1 MAMNRGTIQGTIG
14 VAVGLVFIV
23 VALLGGA
30 SLFAL
35 YKSRNSVRI
44 TNFEMEEN
52 FEHFLKLQMALEQ
65 SLASYEIRVSR
76 IDADAANLAS
86 AKEAKVEFERTVS
99 HMRDEAKALGWRPIL
114 RDLMNKFEEMD
125 TAGRALVAS
134 RDLRA
139 SEISARREVLSVKAN
154 ATRRQ
159 IDRLRQAITAHNE
172 RELFGLLGWLAFL
185 IVPLAILTPFI
196 VLIAGWM
203 TQERIGRDLRAFIR
217 TLYNFSEQNDH
228 TSENLRTASANLSSA
243 SSQQSAAVQQT
254 VASIAQIRSML
265 SQTSSHVREVQ
276 SLAANVTDKTQ
287 EGSQI
292 MIRMDAAMIAIE
304 QSNLQL
310 QSFEEIIG
318 SIREKTQVI
327 NDIVFKT
334 QLLSFNASIEAAR
347 AGQYGRGFAVVAEEV
362 GKLAQLS
369 GTASKEIDQILSDS
383 QRRVGQIVETVEE
396 RVRDGKE
403 VSGNA
408 LKRFTEIANQIIS
421 ISDKINQVGEA
432 TFEQEGGVE
441 QTAKAMDQM
450 DETAMESKRAAEEI
464 LKIAEKAR
472 HLSNKIRESTEDF
485 RVYVRGS
492 GVTEKTGVVLESQPT
507 SEAPSATSIDPT
519 GPTEDPA
526 VIDLVNRIANKA
538 SLVDRPAGP
547 TTISSHITADDQTFK
562 ISSNRK

>member
-1 MAMNRGTIQGTIG
+1 MAMNRGSIQGTIG
-14 VAVGLVFIV
+14 TAVGLVFLV
-23 VALLGGA
+23 VAVLGGA
-30 SLFAL
+30 SLYAL
-35 YKSRNSVRI
+35 YKSRSSVRI

-65 SLASYEIRVSR
+65 SVTSYDIGASKGDSSKSNLNIADQAK
-76 IDADAANLAS
+76 ID
-86 AKEAKVEFERTVS
+86 FENTLM
-99 HMRDEAKALGWRPIL
+99 HMRDEVKVPGWRSII
-114 RDLMNKFEEMD
+114 RDLAKSFEQMD
-125 TAGRALVAS
+125 ASGRALIAQNEG
-134 RDLRA
+134 RTN
-139 SEISARREVLSVKAN
+139 EILIRREALSQRAN
-154 ATRRQ
+154 ETRKQ
-159 IDRLRQAITAHNE
+159 IDRLRQAITAYNE
-172 RELFGLLGWLAFL
+172 RELFSLLGWLAFL
-185 IVPLAILTPFI
+185 IVPLAILTPFV

-203 TQERIGRDLRAFIR
+203 TTEKIGRDLRAFVR

-228 TSENLRTASANLSSA
+228 TSENLKTASANLSSA
-243 SSQQSAAVQQT
+243 SSQQSAAVQET

-276 SLAANVTDKTQ
+276 NLAANVTEKTQ

-396 RVRDGKE
+396 RVRDGKD

-408 LKRFTEIANQIIS
+408 LKRFTEIANQIVS

-432 TFEQEGGVE
+432 TMEQEGGVE
-441 QTAKAMDQM
+441 QTARAMDQM
-450 DETAMESKRAAEEI
+450 DETALESKRAAEEI
-464 LKIAEKAR
+464 FKVAERAR
-472 HLSNKIRESTEDF
+472 HLSTKIRESTEDF
-485 RVYVRGS
+485 RVYIRGS
-492 GVTEKTGVVLESQPT
+492 DVSNKLEAKPPAHEDDTAQVT
-507 SEAPSATSIDPT
+507 ATSAA
-519 GPTEDPA
+519 GSQSEEPA

-538 SLVDRPAGP
+538 SSADRPAGP
-547 TTISSHITADDQTFK
+547 TSISSNITADDPTFK
-562 ISSNRK
+562 ISKTGL